1 MITDFYKQILAALIV
16 CIIILILAFFLA
28 AVTRRVLNARKY
40 AELDRYRKW
49 CRLKITTALQ
59 SGSSLSIV
67 EDLRAQPLSLQ
78 WHAVEEILFDLI
90 EQRKY
95 RKEVRQLFYRLG
107 YRAYY
112 EKKLKSSRVTTKAAA
127 VDKVGKML
135 SEFSTGK
142 LIEVLNSEN
151 NPEILTVTIRALC
164 RNNYREGLKAILERL
179 PDLYGKNLISQKT
192 IETSLVHCSAD
203 AIPLLVAYGRKYG
216 NPKITAS
223 LLEVL
228 SRLPANPMAL
238 YYAGANL
245 GAYDAEVRARAIKV
259 LGRREASEGVL
270 HPALLL
276 PLLEDRVWFVRLQAA
291 NALGTLRYER
301 AVDKLGALLLDQNW
315 QVRNAAAR
323 ALTHIGDASLDVFLN
338 ILKYTDRYAKGSIC
352 EELER
357 TNFTQ
362 KLIENLTSSDKRT
375 HEKSR
380 EILRIMH
387 SLNFS
392 TPIYDYLNSGKNNGI
407 KHEMASLILETAVHS
422 AGV

>member
-1 MITDFYKQILAALIV
+1 VITDYYKEILAVLIG
-16 CIIILILAFFLA
+16 CIVILILAFFLA
-28 AVTRRVLNARKY
+28 AVIRRVLNARKY
-40 AELDRYRKW
+40 AKLDRYRKW
-49 CRLKITTALQ
+49 YSLKITSALQ
-59 SGSSLSIV
+59 SGASLSV
-67 EDLRAQPLSLQ
+67 LEDLRAKPLSLQ
-78 WHAVEEILFDLI
+78 WQAVEEILFDLI

-112 EKKLKSSRVTTKAAA
+112 EKKLKSNRVTTKAAA
-127 VDKVGKML
+127 IDKVGRML

-142 LIEVLNSEN
+142 LIDILNAEDD
-151 NPEILTVTIRALC
+151 PEILTVTIRALC
-164 RNNYREGLKAILERL
+164 RNSYREGLKAILERL
-179 PDLYGKNLISQKT
+179 PDLYKKSLVSQKT
-192 IETSLVHCSAD
+192 IETSLIHFSAD
-203 AIPLLVAYGRKYG
+203 AVPLLVTYGRKYG
-216 NPKITAS
+216 DPKITAS

-228 SRLPANPMAL
+228 SRLPVNPMSL

-245 GAYDAEVRARAIKV
+245 GDYHAEVRARAIKV
-259 LGRREASEGVL
+259 LGRREASESVL

-291 NALGTLRYER
+291 KALGTLLYER
-301 AVDKLGALLLDQNW
+301 AVDKLGTLLLDQNW

-323 ALTHIGDASLDVFLN
+323 ALTQIGNPSLDVFLD
-338 ILKYTDRYAKGSIC
+338 ILKYKDRYAKGSIC

-362 KLIENLTSSDKRT
+362 KLIENLTSPDRRIF
-375 HEKSR
+375 EKSR
-380 EILRIMH
+380 EMLRIMH

-392 TPIYDYLNSGKNNGI
+392 TPIYDYLNGGKNDVI

-422 AGV
+422 